1 VETSLLCCA
10 ILQHVAL
17 LLVVVIAVQWI
28 AVPVKPWDRLE
39 YSFMSLENSEFLF
52 SSNFDGV
59 SYSMVFPAK
68 KKNACV
74 ILLKLDLVILVLF
87 VHSVAYL
94 R

>member
-1 VETSLLCCA
+1 M
-10 ILQHVAL
+10 IF
-17 LLVVVIAVQWI
+17 
-28 AVPVKPWDRLE
+28 R
-39 YSFMSLENSEFLF
+39 
-52 SSNFDGV
+52 
-59 SYSMVFPAK
+59 AK